1 MLWGEMETKPRKKKK
16 QSKSIE
22 NKFSKFKIGRT
33 EVCDCVIAVLVKPG
47 CTIYKITQI
56 KCMCGVLL
64 LKVMK

>member
-1 MLWGEMETKPRKKKK
+1 MLWGEMETKPIKKK
-16 QSKSIE
+16 SKSIE

-33 EVCDCVIAVLVKPG
+33 EVSDCVIAVLVKPG

-56 KCMCGVLL
+56 QCMCGVLI